1 MNKLQNVHTKKN
13 YISYTTCNREKKY
26 PIKREIELWLFS
38 LYAKKKKI
46 AQNSLFN
53 GFDPIEIDS
62 EGHFPNFIVASLSRM
77 NRIISRKSEK
87 QEKKQ
92 DPFGKRWRAPERF
105 VPLLPKGAAG

>member
-1 MNKLQNVHTKKN
+1 MKKN
-13 YISYTTCNREKKY
+13 TDKKRDRAVAVFALRE
-26 PIKREIELWLFS
+26 
-38 LYAKKKKI
+38 KKKKI